1 MVDCPASIQP
11 RQGANP
17 LPIDFTWL
25 MRHNAEVE
33 APRPS
38 RKRPWPNGHSRQSC
52 MFSRDPKYSIA
63 IAKIA
68 LDHIA
73 ALDLPADPPSFA
85 LWYAYAAAQNPRINQ
100 QINDLLAGNAELS
113 VAAIDRICE
122 EHLSPLS
129 FLPRLEKVGDDLAT
143 EVDHIVDL
151 VEAATGSAAAYRA
164 DLTHA
169 DRELGRPV
177 DRDAIRKIVQTLVQ
191 STSEMEYRNS
201 TLETALKVS
210 KQVIEDLKKDVD
222 RIRGE
227 SLRDPLTSLSNRSHF
242 EQTLAQSIATLSGAA
257 EQTSFSML
265 LIDIDHFKKFN
276 DTHGHQIG
284 DDVLRLIAQGLKES
298 VNGRALAARYGGE
311 EFAVLLPDSD
321 LDGAKVVAEDIRTA
335 ISRKVLRKRS
345 TGETLGR
352 VTVSIGAAE
361 YQRPEDLD
369 EFVHRV
375 DRLLYAAKQ
384 TGRNVVCW

>member
-1 MVDCPASIQP
+1 
-11 RQGANP
+11 
-17 LPIDFTWL
+17 
-25 MRHNAEVE
+25 
-33 APRPS
+33 
-38 RKRPWPNGHSRQSC
+38 
-52 MFSRDPKYSIA
+52 MFSRDPKYSMT

-68 LDHIA
+68 LEHIA

-85 LWYAYAAAQNPRINQ
+85 LWYAYAAAQKPQINQ
-100 QINDLLAGNAELS
+100 RINDLLAGDAKLS
-113 VAAIDRICE
+113 IADIDRICD
-122 EHLSPLS
+122 EHLSPLGL
-129 FLPRLEKVGDDLAT
+129 LPRLEEVGGELAT

-177 DRDAIRKIVQTLVQ
+177 DRDAIRRVVQTLVQ
-191 STSEMEYRNS
+191 STNEMEHRNR
-201 TLETALKVS
+201 TLETALRVS

-227 SLRDPLTSLSNRSHF
+227 SLKDPLTLLSNRKHF
-242 EQTLAQSIATLSGAA
+242 EQALAQSIATFASAA
-257 EQTSFSML
+257 EQSPFSML

-284 DDVLRLIAQGLKES
+284 DDVLRLIAQGLSES
-298 VNGRALAARYGGE
+298 VDGRALAARYGGE

-321 LDGAKVVAEDIRTA
+321 LDGAKVVAEEIRTA

-361 YQRPEDLD
+361 YRRPEDMD

-375 DRLLYAAKQ
+375 DRLLYTAKQ